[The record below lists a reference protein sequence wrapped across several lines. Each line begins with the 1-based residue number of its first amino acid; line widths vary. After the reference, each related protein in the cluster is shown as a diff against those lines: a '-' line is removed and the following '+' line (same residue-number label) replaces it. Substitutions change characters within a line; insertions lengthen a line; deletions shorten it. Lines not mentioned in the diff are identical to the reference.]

1 MKKEVEISERCRL
14 PESDLFGGKYILPPD
29 ARLLLRVSV
38 RLSPDQKKR
47 FFALCASRGCTPS
60 EAIREIVL
68 SMI

>member
-1 MKKEVEISERCRL
+1 MKKESVCDRLKL

-29 ARLLLRVSV
+29 RRLLLRISV
-38 RLSPDQKKR
+38 RLSPSQKKR
-47 FFALCASRGCTPS
+47 FFALCSFRNITPS